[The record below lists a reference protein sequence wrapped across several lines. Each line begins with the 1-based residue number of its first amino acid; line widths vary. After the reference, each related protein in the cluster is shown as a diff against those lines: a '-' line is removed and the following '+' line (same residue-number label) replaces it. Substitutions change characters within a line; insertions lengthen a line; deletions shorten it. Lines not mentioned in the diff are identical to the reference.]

1 MMRCS
6 GRNRIPWVSLT
17 VNGRPEAAI
26 VLTAIFPGRADA
38 WLAHSVRYDEAN
50 APRNALQGG
59 LSRYARRDFSLL
71 HQFKA
76 HIAAPRSG
84 GFGISGT
91 GAGVP
96 YTCLAL
102 PTRILRSRSFSVRE
116 RTAAG

>member
-50 APRNALQGG
+50 APRNAPQGG

-71 HQFKA
+71 HQFEGPYRG
-76 HIAAPRSG
+76 AAIRRIRD
-84 GFGISGT
+84 FRY

-102 PTRILRSRSFSVRE
+102 PTRIL
-116 RTAAG
+116 